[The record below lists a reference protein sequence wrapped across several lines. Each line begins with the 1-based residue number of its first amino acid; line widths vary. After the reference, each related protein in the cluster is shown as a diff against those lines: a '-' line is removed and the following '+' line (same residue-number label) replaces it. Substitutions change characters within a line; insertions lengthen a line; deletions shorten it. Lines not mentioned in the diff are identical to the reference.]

1 VYRKRQT
8 TISHSLLTQLKSS
21 GFIYGKNF
29 GLKNKKKK
37 KKKKTI
43 FTMKQ
48 QPSLILFDNIKNWG
62 KSIWSKVFSIF
73 KFSKVF
79 L

>member
-1 VYRKRQT
+1 
-8 TISHSLLTQLKSS
+8 
-21 GFIYGKNF
+21 
-29 GLKNKKKK
+29 
-37 KKKKTI
+37 
-43 FTMKQ
+43 MKQ